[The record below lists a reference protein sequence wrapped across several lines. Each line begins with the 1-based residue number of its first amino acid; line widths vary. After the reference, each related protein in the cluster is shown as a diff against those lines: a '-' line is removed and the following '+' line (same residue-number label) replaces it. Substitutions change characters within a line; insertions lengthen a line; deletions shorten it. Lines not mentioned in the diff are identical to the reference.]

1 MLCFTTTKKV
11 RGLLNEKF
19 RKRRNLGRNQ
29 IELQTSMTRYTEGVA
44 GTYTP
49 TYTTSQ
55 STLGNQAE

>member
-1 MLCFTTTKKV
+1 MKNFAKDVIPGEIKLSYK
-11 RGLLNEKF
+11 
-19 RKRRNLGRNQ
+19 Q
-29 IELQTSMTRYTEGVA
+29 DRYTEGVA

>member
-1 MLCFTTTKKV
+1 MLCFITTKKV

-44 GTYTP
+44 GRYTP

-55 STLGNQAE
+55 STLGNY

>member
-11 RGLLNEKF
+11 RGLLNEKI
-19 RKRRNLGRNQ
+19 RKRRNPRRNQ

-49 TYTTSQ
+49 TYTTS
-55 STLGNQAE
+55 